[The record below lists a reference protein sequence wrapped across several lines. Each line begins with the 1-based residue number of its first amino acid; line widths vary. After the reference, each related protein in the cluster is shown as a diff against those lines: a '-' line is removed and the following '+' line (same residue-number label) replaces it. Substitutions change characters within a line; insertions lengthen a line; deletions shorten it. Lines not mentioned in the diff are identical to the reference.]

1 MDIINK
7 IKTDYESQ
15 STLRR
20 RISDYILD
28 NPLEVSFLSIK
39 RFSTVTNVTE
49 ATIISYCKSIG
60 CVSFSELK
68 KYLQSF
74 VMERFSQ
81 KDRLSL
87 IASQSQTFDSLY
99 MKVVNAE
106 KKSQRTLYENN
117 PPMKIEQVIK
127 LINNASNIFV
137 AAYDVTKPI
146 ADYLAKRLNSLGHPC
161 SSLNLED
168 TSSVLNK
175 ITSVKNITKSLLIS
189 ITIVPYSKA
198 TLAITKSC
206 KMFNMPI
213 VSITDSSFSPIVKDS
228 NIDLIVPT
236 ELFGLTNSLTSL
248 YSIINLIVILLQY
261 DSKDI
266 EKESVKSK
274 GINKDFLDVYNS
286 MLTDLEKL
294 E

>member
-7 IKTDYESQ
+7 IKTDYKSQ

-20 RISDYILD
+20 KISDYILD
-28 NPLEVSFLSIK
+28 DPLQVSFLSLK
-39 RFSTVTNVTE
+39 CFSTLTKVTE

-60 CVSFSELK
+60 CDSFSELK

-74 VMERFSQ
+74 VMEHFSQ

-87 IASQSQTFDSLY
+87 IASQSPTFDSLY
-99 MKVVNAE
+99 MKIVDAE

-117 PPMKIEQVIK
+117 PPMKIEQVLK
-127 LINNASNIFV
+127 FINNASNIFI
-137 AAYDVTKPI
+137 AACDATKPV
-146 ADYLAKRLNSLGHPC
+146 ADYFAKRLNSLGHP
-161 SSLNLED
+161 SSALNLED
-168 TSSVLNK
+168 TSAVLTQ
-175 ITSVKNITKSLLIS
+175 ISSVKYIDKSLLIS
-189 ITIVPYSKA
+189 ITIVPYSKS

-228 NIDLIVPT
+228 NINLIVPT

-261 DSKDI
+261 DSKDF
-266 EKESVKSK
+266 EKEHLKNK
-274 GINKDFLDVYNS
+274 GFNKDFLDIYNS
-286 MLTDLEKL
+286 MLTDLEKV
-294 E
+294 

>member
-7 IKTDYESQ
+7 IKTDYKSQ

-20 RISDYILD
+20 KISDYILD
-28 NPLEVSFLSIK
+28 DPLQVSFLSLK
-39 RFSTVTNVTE
+39 CFSTLTKVTE

-60 CVSFSELK
+60 CDSFSELK

-74 VMERFSQ
+74 VMEHFSQ

-87 IASQSQTFDSLY
+87 IASQSPTFDSLY
-99 MKVVNAE
+99 MKIVDAE

-117 PPMKIEQVIK
+117 PPMKIEQVLK
-127 LINNASNIFV
+127 FINNASNISI
-137 AAYDVTKPI
+137 AACDATKPV
-146 ADYLAKRLNSLGHPC
+146 ADYFAKRLNSLGHP
-161 SSLNLED
+161 SSALNLED
-168 TSSVLNK
+168 TSAVLTQ
-175 ITSVKNITKSLLIS
+175 ISSVKYIDKSLLIS
-189 ITIVPYSKA
+189 ITIVPYSKS

-228 NIDLIVPT
+228 NINLIVPT

-261 DSKDI
+261 DSKDF
-266 EKESVKSK
+266 EKEHLKNK
-274 GINKDFLDVYNS
+274 GFNKDFLDIYNS
-286 MLTDLEKL
+286 MLTDLEKV
-294 E
+294 